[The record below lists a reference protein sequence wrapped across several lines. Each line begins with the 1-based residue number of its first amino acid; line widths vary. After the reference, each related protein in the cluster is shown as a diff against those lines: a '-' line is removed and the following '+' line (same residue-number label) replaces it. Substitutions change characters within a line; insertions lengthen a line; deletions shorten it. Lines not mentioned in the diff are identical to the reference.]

1 VILEPVPQPDQLL
14 EQKQA
19 RALVAQALR
28 QLRPREERV
37 VRLHYGVG
45 CEQEVLW
52 EVGARL
58 GICAQRVRQVEKKA
72 LARLRH
78 PARARMLDEAAE
90 VLLGRPVPRRA
101 PPTPAP
107 PQWREQWAAA
117 RRPRPPAPPRWEQM
131 VRPPVPLP
139 PPRPPA
145 RIRPA
150 TSEDWQQVQRSGGV
164 RMDDDGT
171 RWECERIMSDT
182 GPAAYF
188 QWREQQL

>member
-19 RALVAQALR
+19 RALVSQALAG
-28 QLRPREERV
+28 LRARDERV
-37 VRLHYGVG
+37 VRLRYGVG
-45 CEQEVLW
+45 CEPETLG

-58 GICAQRVRQVEKKA
+58 GICAQRVRQVEQDA
-72 LARLRH
+72 LRRLRH
-78 PARARMLDEAAE
+78 PARARPLGEAAE
-90 VLLGRPVPRRA
+90 VLLGRPA
-101 PPTPAP
+101 PQPVPTPAP
-107 PQWREQWAAA
+107 PRWREQWAAA
-117 RRPRPPAPPRWEQM
+117 RRPRPPEPPTWEQV
-131 VRPPVPLP
+131 VRPPVPAP

-150 TSEDWQQVQRSGGV
+150 TAEDYQWAQSVGGGV
-164 RMDDDGT
+164 LLDETGT
-171 RWECERIMSDT
+171 YWECERISDG